1 MFDVLS
7 KLSWFFKKYWKQYTI
22 AVTLLMIAS
31 GLEVV
36 PPYLLGSIIDI
47 LTAGEMTPALLTKY
61 ILIFLCIIVGGYA
74 LNFVWQFRL
83 FEGAINLE
91 KILRRNLMQ
100 HFLRMTPTFYE
111 KNRTGDL
118 MARATNDLNAVSLTA
133 GFGIMTLIDSTI
145 YMGFIIFAM
154 GFMISWKLTFFAM
167 LPVPIMAILIQYLG
181 KIVHERYM
189 KAQDVFGEL
198 NDSVLESVAGVR
210 VVRAYVQE
218 KKDETN
224 FAEMSEIVY
233 EKNMHTAKINALF
246 GPITKVGTGISYVI
260 ALGYGAHLVAT
271 EAMTVGQL
279 VTFNVYLGLAVWPI
293 FAIGELINVMQQGN
307 ASLDRVQE
315 TLNYEMD
322 VRNIA
327 NPQMISTPNA
337 IGFDDLTFQYPM
349 SQVKNLQ
356 QISLSLKKGQ
366 TLGIVGKTGA
376 GKTTF
381 LRQLLREYPI
391 GEGQLSIDGVD
402 ITAQTKEQL
411 LDWIGYVPQDHVLF
425 SRTIRENILFG
436 KEDATQSELQQAVR
450 AAYFERDLENL
461 PMGLETLVG
470 EKGVSLSG
478 GQKQRVSIARALIK
492 DPEILMLDDSL
503 SAVDAKTEAKII
515 ENIQRERQDK
525 TTIITTHRLS
535 GIQHADLIIVLDE
548 GQIVEQGTH
557 EQLLSL
563 QGWYKEQFDRQQLE
577 GGAS

>member
-7 KLSWFFKKYWKQYTI
+7 KLGWFFKRYWKQYTVAI
-22 AVTLLMIAS
+22 VLLMIAS

-47 LTAGEMTPALLTKY
+47 LTAGEMTPAILTKY
-61 ILIFLCIIVGGYA
+61 VFIFVGIIIGGYL

-118 MARATNDLNAVSLTA
+118 MARATNDLNAVSTTA

-154 GFMISWKLTFFAM
+154 GYMISWKLTIFAM

-189 KAQDVFGEL
+189 KAQDSFGEL

-218 KKDETN
+218 KKDEAN
-224 FAEMSEIVY
+224 FADMSEIVY
-233 EKNMHTAKINALF
+233 EKNIHTAKINALF
-246 GPITKVGTGISYVI
+246 GPITKVGTGISYVV

-315 TLNYEMD
+315 TLNYEAD
-322 VRNIA
+322 VQNIP
-327 NPQMISTPNA
+327 NPQMIATPKA

-356 QISLSLKKGQ
+356 QVSLSLKKGQ

-391 GEGQLSIDGVD
+391 GQGQLSIDGID
-402 ITAQTKEQL
+402 ITAQTKEQI

-436 KEDATQSELQQAVR
+436 KEDATQAELQQAIR
-450 AAYFERDLENL
+450 AAYFEKDLENL
-461 PMGLETLVG
+461 SMGLETLVG

-503 SAVDAKTEAKII
+503 SAVDAKTEARII
-515 ENIQRERQDK
+515 ENIQRERDGK

-535 GIQHADLIIVLDE
+535 GIQHADIIIVLDD
-548 GQIVEQGTH
+548 GQVVEQGTH
-557 EQLLSL
+557 EELLSR